1 MSQVVGT
8 RNFAKMSTCGARRS
22 KYAFVDSSEHRADR
36 ILIGALIPVSFERQ
50 GRKRTNGAYELRIC
64 SFDSKY
70 ESWFLNCMADLE
82 WVLEGD
88 ELASDGFCSDGED
101 DAGAYAR
108 ACRHLLDVVAAA

>member
-1 MSQVVGT
+1 MSQVAGT
-8 RNFAKMSTCGARRS
+8 RNFAKMSTCGAKRS

-36 ILIGALIPVSFERQ
+36 IFIGALIPVSFERQ

-70 ESWFLNCMADLE
+70 ESWFLNCMSDLE

-88 ELASDGFCSDGED
+88 GLAPDGFRCEGKGDS
-101 DAGAYAR
+101 GAYAQ
-108 ACRHLLDVVAAA
+108 ACRELLNVVAAA